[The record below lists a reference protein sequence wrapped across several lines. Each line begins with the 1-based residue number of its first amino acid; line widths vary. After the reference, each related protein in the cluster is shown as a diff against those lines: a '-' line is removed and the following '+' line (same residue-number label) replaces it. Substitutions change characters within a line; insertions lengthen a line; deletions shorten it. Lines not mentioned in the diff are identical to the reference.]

1 MKNEKIK
8 EKNAII
14 GNRIYQLR
22 YDRYFTQVS
31 FASCLQFCGLDI
43 DPVTLLNIEK
53 GKRKLL
59 VAEIP
64 YFAKALK
71 MSITEFVE
79 NLFEE

>member
-1 MKNEKIK
+1 MKK
-8 EKNAII
+8 EKLNQESAVI
-14 GNRIYQLR
+14 GNRIFQLR
-22 YDRYFTQVS
+22 YDRYFTQIG
-31 FASCLQFCGLDI
+31 FAQALQLSGLNI

-79 NLFEE
+79 KLFEE